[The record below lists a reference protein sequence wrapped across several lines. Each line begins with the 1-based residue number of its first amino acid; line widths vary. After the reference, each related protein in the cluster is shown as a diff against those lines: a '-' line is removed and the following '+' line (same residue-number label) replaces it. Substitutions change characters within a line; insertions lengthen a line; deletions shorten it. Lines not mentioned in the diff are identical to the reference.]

1 MDAKEDARTAEEDAS
16 VAAEE
21 DARIS
26 CGRMR
31 RTQDPCRGDGME
43 SVIESPSENKH
54 VPATTKWAHF
64 KCQARTFPCLSQAG
78 VSPA

>member
-1 MDAKEDARTAEEDAS
+1 MGGPGAARRGQRDAEEDAGTAEEDAS

-43 SVIESPSENKH
+43 SVIETLSI
-54 VPATTKWAHF
+54 AHAIYGSLHYP
-64 KCQARTFPCLSQAG
+64 KKTW
-78 VSPA
+78 